1 MSDINNRYAV
11 IYNPNACGG
20 LGKDVLPQISEI
32 MEKHALP
39 FDLFITLR
47 RRHAMVIVRQKIR
60 EGYRNFIAVGGDG
73 TINEVVNGMMS
84 QKALLSEMKL
94 GVVMVGT
101 GNDWGKM
108 FNIPDD
114 YNAAIQL
121 IKNEKVFRQD
131 VGKVTFFLG
140 DRLYSRYF
148 INVAGLG
155 FDAKVVQSVNRK
167 KDRKKAS
174 KFTYLTSLFTTLMKY
189 KPLDI
194 NVSVEGRPMAD
205 NKLFTMSIGIGKYS
219 GGGMMQVP
227 EAIADDGLFDIMMVS
242 NISKFKIIRKVS
254 KLYDGTISNL
264 KEVIMSRGKQ
274 LSVKSKDTIMLEVDG
289 ESLGHGP
296 FEFTIEKEKLNV
308 IVG

>member
-1 MSDINNRYAV
+1 MSDLSNRYAV
-11 IYNPNACGG
+11 VYNPNACGG
-20 LGKDVLPQISEI
+20 LGKDVLPQISAI
-32 MEKHALP
+32 MEKYGLL
-39 FDLFITLR
+39 FDLFITHR
-47 RRHAMVIVRQKIR
+47 RRHAMVIVRQNIR
-60 EGYRNFIAVGGDG
+60 DGYRNFIAVGGDG

-84 QKALLSEMKL
+84 QKKLLPEMKL

-108 FNIPDD
+108 FNIPDNYD
-114 YNAAIQL
+114 AAIQI
-121 IKNEKVFRQD
+121 IKNNNIFRQD

-140 DRLYSRYF
+140 ERLYSRYF

-167 KDRKKAS
+167 KDKKKAS
-174 KFTYLTSLFTTLMKY
+174 KLSYLTSLFTSLMKY
-189 KPLDI
+189 KALDI
-194 NVSVEGRPMAD
+194 NVSIEGKPFAN

-227 EAIADDGLFDIMMVS
+227 DAIADDGLFDIMMVS
-242 NISKFKIIRKVS
+242 NISKFKIIRKVT
-254 KLYDGTISNL
+254 KLYDGTIATL

-274 LSVKSKDTIMLEVDG
+274 LSVHSKDMIMLEVDG